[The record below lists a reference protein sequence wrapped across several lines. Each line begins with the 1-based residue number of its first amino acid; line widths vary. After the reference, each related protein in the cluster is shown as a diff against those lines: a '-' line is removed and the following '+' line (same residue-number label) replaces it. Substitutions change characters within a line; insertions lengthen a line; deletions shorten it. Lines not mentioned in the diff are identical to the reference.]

1 MVPGALPRRAAGGA
15 LKRAL
20 LSAAA
25 LLVALLAA
33 FCVVPLGRSAQDP
46 PALLYGRAASEAHG
60 AGALRAGAAVVPIE
74 LGAQPVVAGYGG
86 HRRVQS
92 AAPVFAR
99 AIALEAGGVRA
110 YLAVVDTL
118 LIPGELEQ
126 EILRRAALGPHTCLL
141 LAATHTHSGPGG
153 AWDSTIAGWAGAG
166 PFDRAQRDAL
176 AQAAAE
182 ALQRAA
188 AALAPAELLVA
199 REEWALGPARARS
212 DGPIDTGLVAL
223 RVRRPGGAE
232 IATLVD
238 YAMHPTSA
246 PRDAISPDWPGG
258 VPAQT
263 AEALGAAT
271 LVMQGAVGNTTW
283 SRGTTLA
290 PAVASESARLLTL
303 AVPEATIA
311 LGCETSIV
319 ALPAA
324 RANLRVPW
332 IARRAFANVFAL
344 GMDHAAVQTRL
355 QLGSLLL
362 LGVPG
367 EPVGELGVAA
377 RPAVLVGLADGYLGY
392 IETPERW
399 REGKGESSKTYFG
412 PELAHALGLW
422 PR

>member
-1 MVPGALPRRAAGGA
+1 MLHGRAAG
-15 LKRAL
+15 
-20 LSAAA
+20 
-25 LLVALLAA
+25 
-33 FCVVPLGRSAQDP
+33 
-46 PALLYGRAASEAHG
+46 EAHG

-74 LGAQPVVAGYGG
+74 LGARPVVAGYGG
-86 HRRVQS
+86 HRRAQS
-92 AAPVFAR
+92 AAKVFAR
-99 AIALEAGGVRA
+99 AIALEAGGARA

-126 EILRRAALGPHTCLL
+126 EVLRRAALGPQTCLL

-153 AWDSTIAGWAGAG
+153 AWDSAIAGWAGAG
-166 PFDRAQRDAL
+166 AFDRTQRDAI

-199 REEWALGPARARS
+199 REEWPQGPARARS

-223 RVRRPGGAE
+223 RLRLRRPGGAE

-258 VPAQT
+258 IPVPG

-271 LVMQGAVGNTTW
+271 LIVQGAVGNTTW
-283 SRGTTLA
+283 SRETPLA
-290 PAVASESARLLTL
+290 AAVASESARILTL
-303 AVPEATIA
+303 AVPGETTA
-311 LGCETSIV
+311 LGCQTRIV

-332 IARRAFANVFAL
+332 LARRAFANVFAL
-344 GMDHAAVQTRL
+344 GMERFAVQTRL

-362 LGVPG
+362 IGVPG
-367 EPVGELGVAA
+367 EPVGELGIAA
-377 RPAVLVGLADGYLGY
+377 RPAVLVGLADGYVGY
-392 IETPERW
+392 VETPERW
-399 REGKGESSKTYFG
+399 QEGKGESSKTYFG
-412 PELAHALGLW
+412 PGLAHALGLW